1 MKNIVSKYREQAER
15 LQKRIVFP
23 EGEEERIINAA
34 GFLKKE
40 NIVEPMLVGSA
51 DKITEKAGK
60 LNIDITGI
68 TIIDPD
74 KHEKLDS
81 WIDMYYQLRKHKGVS
96 IEQAGEILKNP
107 LYVGGFLLR
116 DGMADG
122 AVAGSINATG
132 DVIRAGIQVVG
143 LAPGVSVVS
152 SSFIMVMKT
161 GEVFTYADCGVIPDP
176 DPEQLVSIALSSAQT
191 HQKINHEEPVI
202 AMLSFS
208 TKGSAKHPSVD
219 KVIEATRILKEKNPD
234 LKVDGELQFDAAY
247 CEDIGKK
254 KAPGSPVVGKVN
266 VFIFPNLDAGNIC
279 YKSTQRLAGADAFGP
294 LIQGLQKPYMDLSRG
309 CSSEDIINVACLCAI
324 LS

>member
-1 MKNIVSKYREQAER
+1 MKNIVSKYREQAKR

-68 TIIDPD
+68 TIIDPE

-152 SSFIMVMKT
+152 SS
-161 GEVFTYADCGVIPDP
+161 
-176 DPEQLVSIALSSAQT
+176 
-191 HQKINHEEPVI
+191 
-202 AMLSFS
+202 
-208 TKGSAKHPSVD
+208 
-219 KVIEATRILKEKNPD
+219 
-234 LKVDGELQFDAAY
+234 
-247 CEDIGKK
+247 
-254 KAPGSPVVGKVN
+254 
-266 VFIFPNLDAGNIC
+266 
-279 YKSTQRLAGADAFGP
+279 
-294 LIQGLQKPYMDLSRG
+294 
-309 CSSEDIINVACLCAI
+309 
-324 LS
+324 